1 MVQILLLLS
10 LLAFIILFVIYLNN
24 SLKINK
30 LLETARKIADG
41 KEVRSSLANK
51 DKFGQLGIEINAMA
65 DSLILESDFHKRAID
80 QHSIVA
86 VTDASGIITYVNDK
100 FCEISQYSQEELIG
114 SNHNILN
121 SGTHP
126 KTFFTEM
133 WQIISSG
140 QTWHGEICNQ
150 KKDGSI
156 YYVETTIFP
165 HMSKN
170 NLPDRYISIRTDIT
184 AQVNAQKKLKQDKEF
199 LNALLQHL
207 SEGIIACDSN
217 GKLTLFN
224 ESTRKFFN
232 LPKKDIP
239 PQEWAEH
246 YHLYKPDGETPMQ
259 MEDIPL
265 IRALNGEHIYN
276 VKMVVKPEGKP
287 AVTLLTNGQA
297 LYDEHN
303 NKLGAVISA
312 LNITDEG
319 N

>member
-1 MVQILLLLS
+1 MHILLFLS
-10 LLAFIILFVIYLNN
+10 VLAFFILIAIHLNSRN
-24 SLKINK
+24 KINK
-30 LLETARKIADG
+30 LLEATKKIAED
-41 KEVRSSLANK
+41 KDVRTSIASQ
-51 DKFGQLGIEINAMA
+51 DKFGQLGSAINAMA
-65 DSLILESDFHKRAID
+65 DSLSLESDFHKHAID

-86 VTDASGIITYVNDK
+86 ITDVSGVITYVNDK
-100 FCEISQYSQEELIG
+100 FCEISQYSREELIG

-121 SGTHP
+121 SGIHP
-126 KTFFTEM
+126 KSFFAEM

-140 QTWHGEICNQ
+140 QTWHGEICNR

-156 YYVETTIFP
+156 YFVETTILP
-165 HMSKN
+165 HMDKN

-184 AQVNAQKKLKQDKEF
+184 TQVTAQKKLKQDKEF

-207 SEGIIACDSN
+207 NEGIIACDAK

-224 ESTRKFFN
+224 EAIRKFFN
-232 LPKKDIP
+232 LPKTDIP

-246 YHLYKPDGETPMQ
+246 YHLYKPDGVTPMQ

-265 IRALNGEHIYN
+265 IRALNGNHIYN
-276 VKMVVKPEGKP
+276 VKMVVKPEGKAP
-287 AVTLLTNGQA
+287 VTLLTNGQA

-312 LNITDEG
+312 LNITDQK

>member
-1 MVQILLLLS
+1 MQILLILFLLVFLV
-10 LLAFIILFVIYLNN
+10 LLAIYFNN
-24 SLKINK
+24 N
-30 LLETARKIADG
+30 RKIKNLIQTTQNIAQG
-41 KEVRSSLANK
+41 NEIPTSIASN
-51 DKFGQLGIEINAMA
+51 DKLGQLALEINTMA
-65 DSLILESDFHKRAID
+65 NALSLESDFHKRAID

-86 VTDASGIITYVNDK
+86 VTDVSGDITYVNDK
-100 FCEISQYSQEELIG
+100 FCEISQYSREELIG

-126 KTFFTEM
+126 KSFFTEM

-140 QTWHGEICNQ
+140 QAWHGEICNQ

-156 YYVETTIFP
+156 YYVETTILP
-165 HMSKN
+165 HMDKN

-184 AQVNAQKKLKQDKEF
+184 TQVNAQKKLKQDKEF

-207 SEGIIACDSN
+207 SEGIIACDAD

-224 ESTRKFFN
+224 ESMRKFFN
-232 LPKKDIP
+232 LPKKNIP

-246 YHLYKPDGETPMQ
+246 YHLYKPDGETAMQ

-312 LNITDEG
+312 LNITDSK